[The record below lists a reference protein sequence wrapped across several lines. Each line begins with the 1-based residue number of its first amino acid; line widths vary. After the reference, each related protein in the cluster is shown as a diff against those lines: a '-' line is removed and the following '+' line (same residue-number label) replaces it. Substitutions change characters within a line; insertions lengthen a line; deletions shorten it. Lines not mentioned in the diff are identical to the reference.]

1 MRALVT
7 GAGGFVGRHLVAHLR
22 ASGDDVTT
30 TDVPASLSASLPP
43 LSVSG
48 RDRLVREELAKRAAA
63 GVATDSARPDA
74 LVVFDLNNIRWLTGF
89 TQAQLQEQIDCN
101 KTFAEFFAAA
111 NLHTNAPMI
120 TGVICGVRIEE
131 IEDQLMR
138 KIRYMDK
145 LVDELAKGR
154 PLEKILR
161 N

>member
-1 MRALVT
+1 MHKIFSMAFSKVYPLYLIKVEKK
-7 GAGGFVGRHLVAHLR
+7 GRTKA
-22 ASGDDVTT
+22 
-30 TDVPASLSASLPP
+30 
-43 LSVSG
+43 
-48 RDRLVREELAKRAAA
+48 ELDE
-63 GVATDSARPDA
+63 V
-74 LVVFDLNNIRWLTGF
+74 LRWLTGF

-101 KTFAEFFAAA
+101 KTFAEFFATA

-131 IEDQLMR
+131 IEDQLMQ

-161 N
+161 H